1 MEKKKGLVRQLK
13 KDLAQQNFEVRY
25 LGMLKQQQDRMIK
38 SKNKQLDEQAKGL
51 ALIHA
56 LLFSILEQQ
65 GGSAKVPL
73 SDWSR
78 NQGKMVVVR
87 RDKDENGDLIY
98 TLSTSVPEEA
108 LDQPAQ

>member
-1 MEKKKGLVRQLK
+1 MEKKKGLVRQMK
-13 KDLAQQNFEVRY
+13 KDLEQRNFEVRY
-25 LGMLKQQQDRMIK
+25 LGMLKQTQDRMLK
-38 SKNKQLDEQAKGL
+38 SKNKQIDEQAAGL

-56 LLFSILEQQ
+56 LLFSVLEQQ

-73 SDWSR
+73 SDWTR

-98 TLSTSVPEEA
+98 TLLTNVPEEA
-108 LDQPAQ
+108 LDRPAL